1 MQNVRKP
8 NWPTPAYAM
17 KVLGAYALVALA
29 AGVVA
34 MAILAIVAMAI
45 AKPILLPVLMI
56 GYAAGSAAPF
66 IRRSVSRLVQGLA
79 VRLRYLPGHAA
90 H

>member
-34 MAILAIVAMAI
+34 MAILAI
-45 AKPILLPVLMI
+45 
-56 GYAAGSAAPF
+56 S
-66 IRRSVSRLVQGLA
+66 RWRSQNLS
-79 VRLRYLPGHAA
+79 YFPC
-90 H
+90 